1 MKEDIKP
8 YLNQKVAENM
18 GKILTLQNDLAE
30 QQRKYE
36 KQLDE
41 VFVDLLTVIDTF
53 EKSEELIKEKG
64 WDQDENAS
72 KAIRRLLNAKRRAL
86 STLEKFNI
94 KKLEFPDGKLDE
106 NTCSTVDSEPD
117 SSRKNDEIISIEK
130 DGYTRK
136 GHLIRRA
143 EVIIVRN

>member
-30 QQRKYE
+30 QERKYE
-36 KQLDE
+36 KQIDD
-41 VFVDLLTVIDTF
+41 VFEDLLTVIDTF

-86 STLEKFNI
+86 STLEKFNV
-94 KKLEFPDGKLDE
+94 KKLEFPEGILDE

-117 SSRKNDEIISIEK
+117 ANRKDDEIISIEK
-130 DGYTRK
+130 DGYTRN

-143 EVIIVRN
+143 EVVIVKN